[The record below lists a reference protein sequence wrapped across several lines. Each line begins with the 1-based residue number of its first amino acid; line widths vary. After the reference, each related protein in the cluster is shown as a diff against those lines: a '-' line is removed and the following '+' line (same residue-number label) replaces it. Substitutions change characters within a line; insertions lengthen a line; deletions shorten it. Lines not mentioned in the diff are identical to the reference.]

1 MSVTF
6 KPPTEPGCSLFIP
19 GPSLYEAPGG
29 DHGYRFDV
37 WLKRPGG
44 RDSLLQTITWTSSLP
59 IALRS
64 GEGNTALASV
74 LLPAMALGLPLRVE
88 APVSARLLDNL
99 GLFQSIFHMW
109 FPSLRVIPVE
119 APRAE
124 ESSIV
129 AASGTAAFFSG
140 GVDGFHTLRR
150 NLNDVSTLVMLHGY
164 DLDLERTDHRFVVE
178 DYLRTIAT
186 ELRRDLAV
194 IQTNLRTFSDR
205 YVWWGDM
212 CGIAL
217 GAAAY
222 LLEGSVGRMLV
233 ASSNTYADF
242 VPCGTNVL
250 TDPLLS
256 TEAMD
261 VVVDGA
267 TTPRIDKVFEL
278 ARWDYA
284 RERLRVCWRMPAS
297 GLNCGRCNKCL
308 RTMTAL
314 WLADA
319 LDRSPTFPE
328 PLSPEVIAR
337 EPLKPLHAWFAI
349 ENRERARALGRA
361 DHPIIRAWEQAL
373 ARCQTGVVPAD
384 AGALAADMARDPLS
398 AHWLAE
404 HAGELIGATGRS
416 NPGALLAALERH
428 APDERTGF
436 FARYRWKAPAAL
448 AGRVVRRLAGR

>member
-6 KPPTEPGCSLFIP
+6 HPPGEPGCSLFIP

-59 IALRS
+59 IRLRS
-64 GEGNTALASV
+64 GDGNTALASV
-74 LLPAMALGLPLRVE
+74 LLPAMAMGLPVRIE
-88 APVSARLLDNL
+88 APVSRGLLNNL
-99 GLFQSIFHMW
+99 VDFQTIFHAW
-109 FPSLRVIPVE
+109 FPSLHIIPID
-119 APRAE
+119 APCADV
-124 ESSIV
+124 SPV
-129 AASGTAAFFSG
+129 AAASGTAAFFSG

-178 DYLRTIAT
+178 DYLRTIAS

-194 IQTNLRTFSDR
+194 IQTNLRSFTDR
-205 YVWWGDM
+205 YVWWGDQ

-242 VPCGTNVL
+242 VPCGTTVL

-256 TEAMD
+256 TEAMEM
-261 VVVDGA
+261 VVDGA

-284 RERLRVCWRMPAS
+284 RERLRVCWRMPAT

-337 EPLKPLHAWFAI
+337 EPLNPLHAWFAM
-349 ENRERARALGRA
+349 ENIQRARSLGRG
-361 DHPIIRAWEQAL
+361 DHPAIRAWEQAL
-373 ARCQTGVVPAD
+373 ARCQAGVAPPHAD
-384 AGALAADMARDPLS
+384 ALARDLARDPFT
-398 AHWLAE
+398 AQWLAD
-404 HAGELIGATGRS
+404 HAGELIAETGRR
-416 NPGALLAALERH
+416 NPGALLAALQRQ
-428 APDERTGF
+428 APEELAGF
-436 FARYRWKAPAAL
+436 FTRYRWKAPAAL
-448 AGRVVRRLAGR
+448 AGRAIRRLAGM